1 MLLFTRRCLT
11 RKPVLSFHRLSSN
24 RPQTFTYDFLS
35 GLPMKSKTGMGLIS
49 LAALNK
55 ISLTVD
61 VGMRDR
67 ESIIIKMLGKRGN
80 GTVVALRKRQP
91 SHLQSVTGVWT
102 YDFLSELPLK
112 SKDGSKMTLS
122 SLAQLHRISLTNPV
136 PLRNKEAI
144 IIRMLERAPRDAR
157 YPE

>member
-1 MLLFTRRCLT
+1 
-11 RKPVLSFHRLSSN
+11 
-24 RPQTFTYDFLS
+24 
-35 GLPMKSKTGMGLIS
+35 
-49 LAALNK
+49 
-55 ISLTVD
+55 
-61 VGMRDR
+61 
-67 ESIIIKMLGKRGN
+67 
-80 GTVVALRKRQP
+80 
-91 SHLQSVTGVWT
+91 VTGVWT

>member
-1 MLLFTRRCLT
+1 
-11 RKPVLSFHRLSSN
+11 
-24 RPQTFTYDFLS
+24 
-35 GLPMKSKTGMGLIS
+35 MKGKTGMGLIS
-49 LAALNK
+49 LAALNN

-67 ESIIIKMLGKRGN
+67 ESIIIKMLENRGN

-91 SHLQSVTGVWT
+91 LHLQSVTGVWT